1 MPANLTIR
9 PMTSEDLAAVSQ
21 IDAACFEEPWPK
33 NSFAYELTTDYSI
46 CMVAATPEVGVVA
59 AIVVWLIVDEAHIAT
74 IAVHPDAQGQG
85 IGACLLAHALLA
97 AHQRGAQTSML
108 EVRVSNLAAISLYHR
123 FGYLQVGIR
132 KNYYQNNN
140 EDALLLDLDQ
150 IDPNEL
156 RNFLALNNV

>member
-1 MPANLTIR
+1 
-9 PMTSEDLAAVSQ
+9 MTSEDITAVSQ

-46 CMVAATPEVGVVA
+46 CMVATTPEMGVAA
-59 AIVVWLIVDEAHIAT
+59 AIVVWLIADEAHIAT

-85 IGACLLAHALLA
+85 VGACLLAHALLA
-97 AHQRGAQTSML
+97 AHQRGAMTSML
-108 EVRVSNLAAISLYHR
+108 EVRVSNLAAIALYHR
-123 FGYLQVGIR
+123 FGYHEVGIR

-150 IDPNEL
+150 IDLNEL
-156 RNFLALNNV
+156 RNFLALKCV

>member
-1 MPANLTIR
+1 
-9 PMTSEDLAAVSQ
+9 MTSEDIAAVSQ
-21 IDAACFEEPWPK
+21 IDAACFQEPWPK

-46 CMVAATPEVGVVA
+46 CMVATTPEMGVA
-59 AIVVWLIVDEAHIAT
+59 AAIIVWLIADEAHIAT

-85 IGACLLAHALLA
+85 VGACLLAHALLA
-97 AHQRGAQTSML
+97 AQQRGAMTSML
-108 EVRVSNLAAISLYHR
+108 EVRVSNFAAIALYHR
-123 FGYLQVGIR
+123 FGYHEVGIR

-156 RNFLALNNV
+156 RNFLALKCV